1 MNEQT
6 TYGRIVQR
14 CVVVGGLV
22 ALSITGVILAMSG
35 AEEARSEVRSRPA
48 PDLSDQEIEEKGL
61 KKATFGGGCFWCTEA
76 VFKAL
81 AGVHAVESGYSGG
94 HVENPTYKDVCTGT
108 TGHAEVV
115 QIVYD
120 PKAIKFDELLEVFWR
135 THDPTTLNRQGA
147 DVGTQ
152 YRSVIYYHSPEQK
165 ATAEELIAELDGERI
180 WVGKIVTKLEPY
192 PGFFPAEEYH
202 QQYYRRNP
210 EAGYCQVVIAPKV
223 SKLRQ
228 KFAHR
233 LRPMPASAG

>member
-1 MNEQT
+1 
-6 TYGRIVQR
+6 
-14 CVVVGGLV
+14 
-22 ALSITGVILAMSG
+22 MSG
-35 AEEARSEVRSRPA
+35 TTREV
-48 PDLSDQEIEEKGL
+48 
-61 KKATFGGGCFWCTEA
+61 ATLGGGCFWCIEA
-76 VFKAL
+76 VL
-81 AGVHAVESGYSGG
+81 ERLEGVEKVVSGYSGG
-94 HVENPTYKDVCTGT
+94 HVENPSYEMVCSGQ

-115 QIVYD
+115 QVTFD
-120 PKAIKFDELLEVFWR
+120 PSVLSYRDLLVVFFAM
-135 THDPTTLNRQGA
+135 HDPTTLNRQGA

-223 SKLRQ
+223 SRLRQ

>member
-1 MNEQT
+1 
-6 TYGRIVQR
+6 
-14 CVVVGGLV
+14 
-22 ALSITGVILAMSG
+22 MSG

-135 THDPTTLNRQGA
+135 THDPTTLNRQGP
-147 DVGTQ
+147 DEGTQ
-152 YRSVIYYHSPEQK
+152 YRSVVFYHDDQQK
-165 ATAEELIAELDGERI
+165 
-180 WVGKIVTKLEPY
+180 KI
-192 PGFFPAEEYH
+192 AEEYKNKLNDAKAFGSPIVTQIAPLENYYPAEDYH
-202 QQYYRRNP
+202 QDYYELNGRQP
-210 EAGYCQVVIAPKV
+210 YCQLVIAPKIEKFKKV
-223 SKLRQ
+223 FAEKL
-228 KFAHR
+228 KDEEE
-233 LRPMPASAG
+233 